1 MKRILLI
8 LAIVAA
14 AGCDSRESGMETK
27 TYVIARLTR
36 DEALELLTPY
46 ITEGGYLSGKSHLIT
61 VREKP
66 ERLAVIEDLLKKYDG
81 GGVVQDVAMRI
92 QIVEANG
99 FTARDSAIA
108 DIEQTLR
115 EMFKYQGYRLAGEAL
130 VRAREESPFEQHV
143 SGYKVSGSV
152 GRLLDERGPISITL
166 WDKSG
171 ARQLLSSTVT
181 ATMNKPVVLGQ
192 SSEGGAII
200 LIIRPSLAGT

>member
-1 MKRILLI
+1 MKRMLLI
-8 LAIVAA
+8 LAIVTLAA
-14 AGCDSRESGMETK
+14 CNGRERGMETK
-27 TYVIARLTR
+27 TYTIARLTQE
-36 DEALELLTPY
+36 EAIQLLTPY
-46 ITEGGYLSGKSHLIT
+46 IREGGYLSGKNHLIT

-66 ERLAVIEDLLKKYDG
+66 DRLAVIEDLLKKYDG

-115 EMFKYQGYRLAGEAL
+115 GMFKYKGYRLAGEAL
-130 VRAREESPFEQHV
+130 VRAREDSPFEQKV
-143 SGYKVSGSV
+143 GGYKVTGGV
-152 GRLLDERGPISITL
+152 GRMVAERGPIMITL

-171 ARQLLSSTVT
+171 SGQLLSSTVT

-192 SSEGGAII
+192 STDGGAII